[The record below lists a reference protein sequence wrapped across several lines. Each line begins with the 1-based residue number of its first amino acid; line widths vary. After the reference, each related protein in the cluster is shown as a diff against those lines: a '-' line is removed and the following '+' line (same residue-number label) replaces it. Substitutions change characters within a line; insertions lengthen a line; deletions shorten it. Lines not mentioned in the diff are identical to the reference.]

1 MRVAIFLSTLSLRV
15 ISLPKRKALLGLIL
29 CNCTKLDHFYKEL
42 IMKKIFTSLFFA
54 CFMLFSYS
62 SALFAQSAGDTSSMS
77 EVTTQKINLNTAS
90 LEQLVSLPG
99 IGNKKAATIIAYREQ
114 NGKFKSVD
122 DLSNVKGIGSK
133 MLLNL
138 ADAVEVK

>member
-1 MRVAIFLSTLSLRV
+1 
-15 ISLPKRKALLGLIL
+15 
-29 CNCTKLDHFYKEL
+29 
-42 IMKKIFTSLFFA
+42 MKKIFTSLFFA